1 MLHPPISRTTTSR
14 WALHRNGI
22 LLTIVLIIAI
32 EGLTRV
38 GVRIPTP
45 GVILLLPVAYTAFT
59 GGLRTGLVDAA
70 LMFGTPD
77 QSLSDVQVVVTNR
90 LTELIS
96 TVTNSRGEPSRDYT
110 LLVFPDDRERWYAG
124 SRYFRR
130 VAPQPAGY
138 ATVRGLPPGN
148 YFVAPVFGMSVLKDG
163 ADAWQDPEFLES
175 IAQRATR
182 ATLSEGQKLTINARV
197 ITP

>member
-1 MLHPPISRTTTSR
+1 MTGIHGPRRIGLERGPIEWDLKS
-14 WALHRNGI
+14 
-22 LLTIVLIIAI
+22 VIAD
-32 EGLTRV
+32 GADVT
-38 GVRIPTP
+38 
-45 GVILLLPVAYTAFT
+45 
-59 GGLRTGLVDAA
+59 DAA

-77 QSLSDVQVVVTNR
+77 QSLSDVQIVVTNR
-90 LTELIS
+90 VTELIS

-124 SRYFRR
+124 SRYLRR

-138 ATVRGLPPGN
+138 ATVRGMPPGN

-182 ATLSEGQKLTINARV
+182 ATLGEGQKVTINARV